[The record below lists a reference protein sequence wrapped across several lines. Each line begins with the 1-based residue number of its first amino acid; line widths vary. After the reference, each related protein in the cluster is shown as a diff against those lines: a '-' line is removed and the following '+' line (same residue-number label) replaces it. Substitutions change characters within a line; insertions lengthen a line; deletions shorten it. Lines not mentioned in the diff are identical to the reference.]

1 MQLKELKEKVLT
13 KSSIQFPIVFI
24 ASNNDFLV
32 NEYLYAIS
40 KNCSLELKYVQSISE
55 IEDITSSIFYENNF
69 LFIYKPEKDI
79 IVKEEDV
86 KNYRVIIIY
95 EKLPKENTIESVEFC
110 KLENWMI
117 EDYASTLLPGLIKK
131 ETDWLCRICQYNIE
145 RINIECEKLS
155 IFNKSEQE
163 KLFELIN
170 KENGYCDLND
180 LNIFNLTNA
189 IIKKDMLTIKNIVK
203 DIDNIDIEG
212 TGLVTILLK
221 QFYNIIL
228 VQMGKNMTPSKIGM
242 SDKQYRAIQYNC
254 NKYSNNKL
262 ISNYKFLNNIDYK
275 LKSGLLELSNKDLV
289 QYILNHIFSID

>member
-1 MQLKELKEKVLT
+1 MQLKELKEKILK
-13 KSSIQFPIVFI
+13 KSCIQFPLVFI

-32 NEYLYAIS
+32 NEYLCAIS

-55 IEDITSSIFYENNF
+55 IEGIISSMFYENNF

-95 EKLPKENTIESVEFC
+95 EKLPKENTIDSVEFC

-117 EDYASTLLPGLIKK
+117 EDYASTLLPGLTKK
-131 ETDWLCRICQYNIE
+131 ETAWLCRICQYNIE

-163 KLFELIN
+163 KVFELIN

-189 IIKKDMLTIKNIVK
+189 IIKKDMLTIKNIIK
-203 DIDNIDIEG
+203 DIDNIGIEG

-228 VQMGKNMTPSKIGM
+228 VQMGKNINSSKIGM

-262 ISNYKFLNNIDYK
+262 ISNYKFLNDIDYK
-275 LKSGLLELSNKDLV
+275 LKSGLLEFSNKDLV